1 MILIGAVRG
10 VCKFQEEQPM
20 PFVTTRAELLEN
32 AVTYER
38 AVYDHGALV
47 AQIPHTKA
55 WVALYNDDPSEPR
68 WMVVPAKFAGY
79 ARNDVPTYESD
90 RREMS
95 GTRSLKALGR
105 LGLSEV
111 SRSHPA
117 FAALRDLAKEAGVD
131 LRSEF
136 RLLVLDGEDLPRTE
150 AAVVNSILPVIAG
163 LSREARLHVA
173 NRLLA
178 A

>member
-1 MILIGAVRG
+1 
-10 VCKFQEEQPM
+10 M
-20 PFVTTRAELLEN
+20 PFVTARAELLVN

-38 AVYDHGALV
+38 AVYDHGRLV
-47 AQIPHTKA
+47 SQIPHTKA

-79 ARNDVPTYESD
+79 AGNTIAAYETD

-95 GTRSLKALGR
+95 GTKSLKALAK
-105 LGLSEV
+105 LGLSEA

-117 FAALRDLAKEAGVD
+117 FRALRELAKEAGVE
-131 LRSEF
+131 LRSEY

-150 AAVVNSILPVIAG
+150 AAVINSILPVMAG

>member
-1 MILIGAVRG
+1 MT
-10 VCKFQEEQPM
+10 
-20 PFVTTRAELLEN
+20 FVTSRAELLAN

-55 WVALYNDDPSEPR
+55 WVALYNDDHAEPR

-79 ARNDVPTYESD
+79 AGNTVAAYETD
-90 RREMS
+90 RKEMS
-95 GTRSLKALGR
+95 GTKSLKALDK
-105 LGLSEV
+105 LGLGEV
-111 SRSHPA
+111 GRSHPA
-117 FAALRDLAKEAGVD
+117 FRALRDLAKEAGVE
-131 LRSEF
+131 LRSEY
-136 RLLVLDGEDLPRTE
+136 RLLMLDGEDLPRTE

>member
-1 MILIGAVRG
+1 MS
-10 VCKFQEEQPM
+10 
-20 PFVTTRAELLEN
+20 FVTTRAELLEN

-55 WVALYNDDPSEPR
+55 WVALYNDDPVEPR

-111 SRSHPA
+111 PRSHPA
-117 FAALRDLAKEAGVD
+117 FAALRELAKEAGVE

>member
-1 MILIGAVRG
+1 MT
-10 VCKFQEEQPM
+10 
-20 PFVTTRAELLEN
+20 FVTTRTELLAN

-55 WVALYNDDPSEPR
+55 WVALYNDDHAEPR

-79 ARNDVPTYESD
+79 AGNTVAAYETD
-90 RREMS
+90 RKEMS
-95 GTRSLKALGR
+95 GTRSLKALDK
-105 LGLSEV
+105 LGLGEV
-111 SRSHPA
+111 GRSHPA
-117 FAALRDLAKEAGVD
+117 FQALRDLAREAGVE
-131 LRSEF
+131 LRSEY

-150 AAVVNSILPVIAG
+150 AAVVNSILPVISG

-173 NRLLA
+173 NRLMA